1 MHEGRTFQ
9 REHKV
14 VERVGVL
21 LVRLSIVLLVI
32 LLDGEPDKRDS
43 PLWSNNEFGHSCSE
57 YADVHRG
64 LRTLSRTAVQKQLG
78 VAAQDTQPAGVRH
91 VYGVRVS

>member
-32 LLDGEPDKRDS
+32 LLDGETDKRNS
-43 PLWSNNEFGHSCSE
+43 PL
-57 YADVHRG
+57 
-64 LRTLSRTAVQKQLG
+64 
-78 VAAQDTQPAGVRH
+78 
-91 VYGVRVS
+91 